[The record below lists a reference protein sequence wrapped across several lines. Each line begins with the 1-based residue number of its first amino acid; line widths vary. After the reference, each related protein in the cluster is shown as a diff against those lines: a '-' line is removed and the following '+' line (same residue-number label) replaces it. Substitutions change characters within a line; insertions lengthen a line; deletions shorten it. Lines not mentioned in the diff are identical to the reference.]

1 MPAAQPAAAC
11 LLRHLP
17 FSRYTKWKGG
27 ASRVMMGSPQLGRGF
42 LQGTALHLHSLKLTT
57 LKLVAG
63 VDRDSATSHLRV
75 GSRAARNLDAA
86 GSATSSPRLVRGPA
100 IILALQPTQKCGVAA
115 TRRSIVRNIVFSLV
129 NYWFSELAASNA
141 NVKSVESVSEVRPPY
156 YQRG

>member
-1 MPAAQPAAAC
+1 MGTSRPE
-11 LLRHLP
+11 RGVGLP

-115 TRRSIVRNIVFSLV
+115 TRRSIVGISFFSTV
-129 NYWFSELAASNA
+129 NYGFSELAT
-141 NVKSVESVSEVRPPY
+141 
-156 YQRG
+156 

>member
-1 MPAAQPAAAC
+1 
-11 LLRHLP
+11 
-17 FSRYTKWKGG
+17 
-27 ASRVMMGSPQLGRGF
+27 MGSPQLGRGF

-57 LKLVAG
+57 LELVAG

-115 TRRSIVRNIVFSLV
+115 TRRSIVEYIVFSLV
-129 NYWFSELAASNA
+129 NYWFSELATCRNELENLPGVAERHVA
-141 NVKSVESVSEVRPPY
+141 T
-156 YQRG
+156 

>member
-1 MPAAQPAAAC
+1 
-11 LLRHLP
+11 
-17 FSRYTKWKGG
+17 
-27 ASRVMMGSPQLGRGF
+27 MGSPKLGRGF

-57 LKLVAG
+57 LQLVAG

-115 TRRSIVRNIVFSLV
+115 TRAPLHHANIVFF
-129 NYWFSELAASNA
+129 YGTKCFFRTR
-141 NVKSVESVSEVRPPY
+141 NVAVVALGWRQTRCSDRPENL
-156 YQRG
+156 GVIS

>member
-1 MPAAQPAAAC
+1 
-11 LLRHLP
+11 
-17 FSRYTKWKGG
+17 
-27 ASRVMMGSPQLGRGF
+27 MGSPQLGRGF

-57 LKLVAG
+57 LELVAG

-115 TRRSIVRNIVFSLV
+115 TRRSIVGISFFL
-129 NYWFSELAASNA
+129 
-141 NVKSVESVSEVRPPY
+141 
-156 YQRG
+156 Q